1 MGGVVRGE
9 EHARGGRAGQVG
21 WVGGRFEL
29 IFFFSFHFLKK
40 STLGK
45 FNVGWRIDKEV
56 GEGAGREAPSRA

>member
-1 MGGVVRGE
+1 M
-9 EHARGGRAGQVG
+9 
-21 WVGGRFEL
+21 

-45 FNVGWRIDKEV
+45 FNVGWWIDKEV